1 MGVGEGFENEFTIKK
16 RTEAIE
22 TTVIIATNMR
32 LLIKGI

>member
-1 MGVGEGFENEFTIKK
+1 MGVGEGSENEFISKN

-22 TTVIIATNMR
+22 TTVIIATNTR